1 MHGSQ
6 LSGVFHPKFCNA
18 LANWEVLLHLHCY
31 NNINAAAAHIAH
43 LADQTGAEAIT
54 KREWTM
60 AGTIGALY

>member
-6 LSGVFHPKFCNA
+6 LSGVFRPKFRNA
-18 LANWEVLLHLHCY
+18 LANCEVLLHWHCY
-31 NNINAAAAHIAH
+31 NINAAAAHIAH